1 MSENIIARGCL
12 KYDLYV
18 VNLDEAREKQAS
30 GPLTLEQTQGIV
42 VKWMEAGQPCSQGE
56 DGEWS
61 EDENGCSIDGEHVLV
76 TAGLP
81 CGGPIIT
88 QDSSQ
93 GNQVMLF
100 IEKQTAT
107 IYSFED
113 QAGNRLYRIECF
125 DGVVSSICRRDFT
138 YEEYGNAETGPRMAR
153 TLGATIELTHSAMF
167 SESDVMERF
176 ADMIDDAESFTKHLE
191 QQHTDHL
198 REQEGSEEDFSE
210 CFDDVPP
217 APEQIGNAW
226 DEEDAEPAA
235 EVKPETMVVYYRLAG
250 GKYFGRRATKRQHH
264 FFMEGCAS
272 FGIRPFSS
280 IMGDSAAKIYPD
292 MDWSTVAI
300 TDVAEDAFASL
311 IEDVIDEA
319 RFADEEE

>member
-56 DGEWS
+56 DGEWT

-81 CGGPIIT
+81 CGG
-88 QDSSQ
+88 
-93 GNQVMLF
+93 
-100 IEKQTAT
+100 
-107 IYSFED
+107 
-113 QAGNRLYRIECF
+113 
-125 DGVVSSICRRDFT
+125 
-138 YEEYGNAETGPRMAR
+138 
-153 TLGATIELTHSAMF
+153 
-167 SESDVMERF
+167 
-176 ADMIDDAESFTKHLE
+176 
-191 QQHTDHL
+191 
-198 REQEGSEEDFSE
+198 
-210 CFDDVPP
+210 PP

-235 EVKPETMVVYYRLAG
+235 EVKPETMVVYYQLAG
-250 GKYFGRRATKRQHH
+250 GQYFGRRATKRQHH

-300 TDVAEDAFASL
+300 TDVCEDAFASL